1 MQENKKSD
9 MIKDPRKLLTKDD
22 ATPSMFI
29 NDISKMFGQAVKRE
43 SERVGIS
50 HGYRKMLMCLSHEDG
65 ITQLQIVKRTHL
77 TAPTVSVALSKME
90 AEGLVKRS
98 TDEKDLRQL
107 RVYITE
113 KGREKDRF
121 IRQKCEETEEVM
133 LKGVSEQEQ
142 EQLLSV
148 LRKILKNLIDEE
160 EK

>member
-1 MQENKKSD
+1 MQEDKTTD
-9 MIKDPRKLLTKDD
+9 MIKNPRMLLQKDD

-29 NDISKMFGQAVKRE
+29 NDISKMFGMAVKRE

-90 AEGLVKRS
+90 AEGLVIRRA
-98 TDEKDLRQL
+98 DEKDLRQM

-113 KGREKDRF
+113 KGREMDNF
-121 IRQKCEETEEVM
+121 IRQKCQETEKIM
-133 LKGVSEQEQ
+133 LRGISEKEQ
-142 EQLLSV
+142 EQLVSV

-160 EK
+160 DK

>member
-1 MQENKKSD
+1 MQEDKTTD
-9 MIKDPRKLLTKDD
+9 MIKNPRMLLQKDD

-29 NDISKMFGQAVKRE
+29 NDISKMFGMAVKRE

-90 AEGLVKRS
+90 AEGLVIRRA
-98 TDEKDLRQL
+98 DEKDLRQM
-107 RVYITE
+107 RVFITD
-113 KGREKDRF
+113 KGREMDNF
-121 IRQKCEETEEVM
+121 IRHKFEETEEIM
-133 LKGVSEQEQ
+133 LRGVSQQEQ

-160 EK
+160 DK